1 MCLLWMIAHCC
12 IFSSRK
18 MLSVVWDN
26 SSDVIGIS
34 VRGVSGDVTTMLSP
48 TYMKIYCDGNSDE
61 YAKCA
66 EHGSALAFELD
77 ARSFKPG
84 ADEDCVP
91 ASMYDLHFKSLIPS
105 GRPYTSVKSEFLK
118 KEEIMSISKLVVR
131 SWKTE
136 EPKSLLMHDLVR
148 QRGLP
153 QVNIRCEAN
162 ITRMEENALVIV
174 VRDISERFKRFE
186 AEKKVISETTARL
199 KDAAANRFTR
209 HEVKNGLLSAIGLCD
224 SLNET
229 VTTLST
235 TVKSLRQQSSARKLP
250 LLEERSGD
258 AEQIE
263 NANDNDNNDCVDEK
277 DDTLVSRYLFE
288 LDKTLHEILDT
299 ILAEAMARDVIHGV
313 YEPKLERV
321 NVPSLLAES
330 MNLNASKMSSL
341 RFPITTFPSPL
352 PNYALDPMLLKYIHR
367 NAISNACKYGKKGG
381 IVTTIVNYE
390 EGKGKLR
397 MEVVNLPGEK
407 HDEILKLGNLAQEL
421 VFSPRRRLTMHCTED
436 SNNQVSASHSSG
448 DGAWIMHKCAKTL
461 GGTCGIKFEESKT
474 TFSFTCLIKLFN
486 EKVANTD
493 MKYEDFQLPKN
504 IQAIAIDDSKIQRK
518 LLSRFFM
525 YAGIPEDRI
534 HILGENAEEIIGF
547 CDWSVSFVD
556 EHPDDYILMVVDENL
571 DVQEEQVG
579 TKQTTVSGSG
589 SVRDMR
595 KRLLPGQENG
605 VFALI
610 RSANDSA
617 SDVAIYNSRAH
628 GYLPKAPVKKY
639 HVLELLAPLWL
650 GRFPR
655 FEVNTNETC
664 GTDENSS
671 IIFDEVVITMDDLMG
686 LIDGIDSLSLLD
698 PLSLRKMWLVV
709 WEKLHALKGDLL
721 IMPNRSTGLD
731 EAISLIND
739 LRGPE
744 PPEIFYECWK
754 TIRLKLMQDY

>member
-1 MCLLWMIAHCC
+1 
-12 IFSSRK
+12 
-18 MLSVVWDN
+18 
-26 SSDVIGIS
+26 
-34 VRGVSGDVTTMLSP
+34 
-48 TYMKIYCDGNSDE
+48 
-61 YAKCA
+61 
-66 EHGSALAFELD
+66 
-77 ARSFKPG
+77 
-84 ADEDCVP
+84 
-91 ASMYDLHFKSLIPS
+91 
-105 GRPYTSVKSEFLK
+105 
-118 KEEIMSISKLVVR
+118 
-131 SWKTE
+131 
-136 EPKSLLMHDLVR
+136 
-148 QRGLP
+148 
-153 QVNIRCEAN
+153 
-162 ITRMEENALVIV
+162 
-174 VRDISERFKRFE
+174 
-186 AEKKVISETTARL
+186 
-199 KDAAANRFTR
+199 
-209 HEVKNGLLSAIGLCD
+209 
-224 SLNET
+224 
-229 VTTLST
+229 
-235 TVKSLRQQSSARKLP
+235 
-250 LLEERSGD
+250 
-258 AEQIE
+258 
-263 NANDNDNNDCVDEK
+263 
-277 DDTLVSRYLFE
+277 
-288 LDKTLHEILDT
+288 
-299 ILAEAMARDVIHGV
+299 
-313 YEPKLERV
+313 
-321 NVPSLLAES
+321 
-330 MNLNASKMSSL
+330 
-341 RFPITTFPSPL
+341 
-352 PNYALDPMLLKYIHR
+352 
-367 NAISNACKYGKKGG
+367 
-381 IVTTIVNYE
+381 
-390 EGKGKLR
+390 
-397 MEVVNLPGEK
+397 
-407 HDEILKLGNLAQEL
+407 
-421 VFSPRRRLTMHCTED
+421 
-436 SNNQVSASHSSG
+436 
-448 DGAWIMHKCAKTL
+448 
-461 GGTCGIKFEESKT
+461 
-474 TFSFTCLIKLFN
+474 
-486 EKVANTD
+486 

-595 KRLLPGQENG
+595 KRLLPGQEKG